1 MNKVYRSVWNATT
14 NTWAAA
20 AETAKSRTKG
30 SARVARTAVA
40 ALVLGGASMT
50 GAFAAEVDAAE
61 EEDEKP
67 TQTVAVS
74 QVPSTGTIGTGR
86 TMSLMGGA
94 TIAATGDYAAG
105 GGVIGATGG
114 NNTSIGAG
122 SNIPFYTS
130 GQDVSNAVAIGGAT
144 VSNAG
149 IGATAV
155 GSIGIG
161 SGASAGGGGA
171 IVIGA
176 GASNGNS
183 NAISIGTNSRSAGGG
198 GTVVLGSFATTTASG
213 AVAVG
218 ANSRTTGAN
227 SASVGANTG
236 TSRGNAFSVG
246 NDLAT
251 NADGSARTAF
261 TRQVVNVAAGTQA
274 TDAVNL
280 GQMNTALSTKVDN
293 TYFKVNA
300 SANSA
305 TASGA
310 NAVAIGQT
318 VLSEGSSSTA
328 IGSGTTASGT
338 HSVALGASATN
349 ATGLER
355 QTAVGGGTSTGA
367 YRATAV
373 GAYASAQAAS
383 SVALGDSASVAAG
396 ATDSVALGKGASVN
410 TNVTNAV
417 ALGAGSVATA
427 NNTVS
432 VGAVGSERKIV
443 NVAAGTQATD
453 AVNLAQLS
461 TKVDNDYVKVGAGQ
475 NPAAVATTAGRA
487 GNIAIGSNARS
498 LVGSLNS
505 ASIAVGE
512 DSLANDAGSV
522 ALGTASQSTGSG
534 SVAVGL
540 RAQATGRNSVAI
552 GGDSIASE
560 DRTFSVG
567 NTGVNGQRR
576 IVNVDAGTLSSNST
590 DAVNGSQLYTT
601 NGRVT
606 TAEGNITTLQ
616 QQIGNGTV
624 GLVQQAASGSNLTV
638 GKDTNGAAVDF
649 TNNASQQRK
658 LVGVAAGT
666 VSSTSREAINGSQL
680 YGVSNSVATAI
691 GAGSTVNADGSI
703 TAPSF
708 TVGDGSGGTTVVRNV
723 GAAVTNLNDRVT
735 VNEGDI
741 TTLQQQVGAGTIG
754 LVQQAGAGGNLTV
767 GKSTD
772 GAAVDFTNNA
782 SQQRK
787 LIGVAAG
794 TVSTTSREAINGSQ
808 LRGVS
813 DSVASA
819 IGAGSTVNADGSISA
834 PSFTVGDGSGG
845 TTIVRN
851 VGAAVTNLNDR
862 VTTNEGDITSI
873 RNDLSSGS
881 IGLVQQASA
890 TADLTVGKNT
900 GGAAVDFTGT
910 NGARVLAGVANGTAD
925 SDGVNYG
932 QLRSAVGTI
941 DGRLA
946 SAVMYDTGT
955 PDLSRITLV
964 GTNGTLITNLSN
976 GNIASGSRDAV
987 NGGQLYD
994 LDQKLEGYYSSLDGR
1009 VGAIEQGGAGGG
1021 SGGGSGV
1028 NPGKGG
1034 AGSIVIGDGAD
1045 ASGSNSSAIGQGA
1058 VASGSNG
1065 TAIGQGSAA
1074 SGSNGTAIGQGSSAS
1089 GSGGTAIGQGSSATH
1104 NNSVAL
1110 GAGSTTDRNDS
1121 VSVGSA
1127 GAERQIT
1134 NVRAGTAP
1142 TDAVNVQQLN
1152 NSVHSARQ
1160 DAMGGV
1166 AAAMAVAGLPQSTLP
1181 GRTFMAIS
1189 GSTYGNE
1196 YGTAIGAS
1204 YMTKDGKWV
1213 VKGAVNTSSRGEVGA
1228 VVGGGFYW

>member
-20 AETAKSRTKG
+20 AETAKSRSKG
-30 SARVARTAVA
+30 SARVVRTAVA
-40 ALVLGGASMT
+40 AIALGGASMT
-50 GAFAAEVDAAE
+50 GAFAAEVDTA

-74 QVPSTGTIGTGR
+74 QAPSTGTIGTGR

-183 NAISIGTNSRSAGGG
+183 NAIAIGANSRSAGGG
-198 GTVVLGSFATTTASG
+198 GTVTLGASSTTTASG

-218 ANSRTTGAN
+218 SNSRTTGAN

-261 TRQVVNVAAGTQA
+261 TRQIVNVAAGTQA
-274 TDAVNL
+274 TDAVNVA
-280 GQMNTALSTKVDN
+280 QLSTKADN

-300 SANSA
+300 TANAA

-310 NAVAIGQT
+310 NAVAIGQAVT
-318 VLSEGSSSTA
+318 SEGSSSTA
-328 IGSGTTASGT
+328 IGSGTKASGL

-349 ATGLER
+349 ATDPGGTDLDR

-367 YRATAV
+367 ARATAV
-373 GAYASAQAAS
+373 GALASAQASS

-396 ATDSVALGKGASVN
+396 ATNSVALGKGANVN
-410 TNVTNAV
+410 ANVTNAV
-417 ALGAGSVATA
+417 ALGTGSVATA

-461 TKVDNDYVKVGAGQ
+461 TKVDNDYIKVGAGQ

-666 VSSTSREAINGSQL
+666 VSTTSREAINGSQL
-680 YGVSNSVATAI
+680 YGVSSSVASAI

-703 TAPSF
+703 SAPSF
-708 TVGDGSGGTTVVRNV
+708 TVGDGSGGTTIVRNV

-735 VNEGDI
+735 TNEGDI

-1104 NNSVAL
+1104 DNSVAL